1 VVRHLSNYSEE
12 LTMADTQPARAV
24 FGMTLAFA
32 ERALT
37 KRLHETL
44 AAADTAPSTWYA
56 LQLTA
61 PTRPAIEP
69 DAMREDLAGA
79 PGLDAGAARTA
90 VDGLVADGLIRV
102 DEGGKVVQTADGE
115 ALHRQ
120 LRATVLGRT
129 DDLLGPVP
137 PDDLETTVR
146 VLREVTDRA
155 RRTAPSRTG

>member
-1 VVRHLSNYSEE
+1 
-12 LTMADTQPARAV
+12 MPDTPPARAV

-44 AAADTAPSTWYA
+44 VGVQTAPSTWYT

-61 PTRPAIEP
+61 PTRPAIAP
-69 DAMREDLAGA
+69 DALREDLAGA
-79 PGLDAGAARTA
+79 PSLDADAARA
-90 VDGLVADGLIRV
+90 AIDGFVADGLIRV
-102 DEGGKVVQTADGE
+102 DEDGNVVQTADGE
-115 ALHRQ
+115 ALHAK

-146 VLREVTDRA
+146 VLRDVTARA
-155 RRTAPSRTG
+155 ESPAGTPPR